1 MISLNLSVNYSP
13 IREAEEYIEFDVLAI
28 STAPIKRPIGIIQFP
43 EEVLKESFKSL
54 IGKPVLIDHKYSVE
68 SIIGSVVFAEYSEE
82 KKGIVARVRIPKV
95 GHERIISLL
104 KMEPSPIQDVSVGVV
119 VETEKVDDIYRVVKA
134 YFKEL
139 SLVLEGADRNAKRL
153 SKNYENW
160 WDDPELRQKAPTDF
174 FLDPSTRRYPYKSWD
189 GEISCERLKA
199 AMQLSSLH
207 GHRQIYERAR
217 SLYNKHC
224 KEE

>member
-1 MISLNLSVNYSP
+1 MMDLDFSVSYNSL
-13 IREAEEYIEFDVLAI
+13 RETEEYVEFDVLAI
-28 STAPIKRPIGIIQFP
+28 STSPIERPTGTIVFP
-43 EEVLKESFKSL
+43 EEVLKAEAKTL
-54 IGKPVLIDHKYSVE
+54 IGKPLLIDHKYNVE
-68 SIIGSVVFAEYSEE
+68 NIAGIIVDAQYSEE
-82 KKGIVARVRIPKV
+82 KKGIIATVRIPKA
-95 GHERIISLL
+95 GHEKLLSLL
-104 KMEPSPIQDVSVGVV
+104 KMEPSPIRSVSVGVV
-119 VETEKVDDIYRVVKA
+119 VDTEKLNGIHRVKRA
-134 YFKEL
+134 NFKEL
-139 SLVLEGADRNAKRL
+139 SLVIEGADPNARL
-153 SKNYENW
+153 LGANYSSW

-189 GEISCERLKA
+189 GEISCERLKV